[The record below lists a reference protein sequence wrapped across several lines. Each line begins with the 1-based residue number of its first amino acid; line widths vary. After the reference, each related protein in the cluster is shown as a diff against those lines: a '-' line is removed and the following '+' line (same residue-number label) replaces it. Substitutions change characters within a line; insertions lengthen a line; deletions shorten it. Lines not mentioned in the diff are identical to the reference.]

1 MLARC
6 RGCGSGNR
14 QANVVSVALHCK
26 RASQASSERRKQRS
40 VMNKTAII
48 EGRVDIRHLATCAAY
63 MAAKGSAPRSKSDL
77 LFGICEMLHNAI
89 SNTGERAF
97 KGHEEAYAYLS
108 GIGLGPM
115 TKKRGERRIGQ
126 EALSKAIS
134 EERGGGTEYDDE
146 SKMMEDMGKIL
157 DSLKNKT

>member
-1 MLARC
+1 M
-6 RGCGSGNR
+6 
-14 QANVVSVALHCK
+14 
-26 RASQASSERRKQRS
+26 
-40 VMNKTAII
+40 MNKTAII

-146 SKMMEDMGKIL
+146 SKMMEDMGRIL

>member
-1 MLARC
+1 M
-6 RGCGSGNR
+6 
-14 QANVVSVALHCK
+14 H
-26 RASQASSERRKQRS
+26 
-40 VMNKTAII
+40 KTAII

-63 MAAKGSAPRSKSDL
+63 MSAQGHAPKTKSDL
-77 LFGICEMLHNAI
+77 LYSICEMLHNAI
-89 SNTGERAF
+89 GNMGERSF

-115 TKKRGERRIGQ
+115 TKKRGERRVGQ

-146 SKMMEDMGKIL
+146 SKMMEDMGRIL

>member
-1 MLARC
+1 MSARC
-6 RGCGSGNR
+6 RDCGSGNR

-146 SKMMEDMGKIL
+146 SKMMEDMGRIL

>member
-6 RGCGSGNR
+6 RDCGSGNR

-146 SKMMEDMGKIL
+146 SKMMEDMGRIL

>member
-6 RGCGSGNR
+6 RDCGSGNR

>member
-6 RGCGSGNR
+6 RDCGSGNR

-115 TKKRGERRIGQ
+115 TKKRGERRVGQ